1 MYLISACLVGQN
13 CRYNGSNSRIEK
25 LVSLVSQG
33 KAIAVC
39 PELLGGLTVPREPC
53 ELITLKG
60 EAKILTKLGADHT
73 MAFVN
78 GARKTLEICLN
89 QNIKKAILQ
98 PRSPSCG
105 FGLIYDGT
113 FTGKLTPGNGI
124 TSELLAKNDIEV
136 IGPDDWDYLSEKGL
150 GYNSKDIKDAI
161 LKAKTKKII

>member
-13 CRYNGSNSRIEK
+13 CRYDGSNSRIEK
-25 LVSLVSQG
+25 LVNYVNQG

-39 PELLGGLTVPREPC
+39 PELLGGLTVPWEPC

-60 EAKILTKLGADHT
+60 EAKFLTKSGKDLT
-73 MAFVN
+73 MAFVK
-78 GARKTLEICLN
+78 GAHKTLEICLN

-113 FTGKLTPGNGI
+113 FSGKLIPGNGI
-124 TSELLAKNDIEV
+124 ASELLAKNDIEV
-136 IGPDDWDYLSEKGL
+136 FSSDNLDFLLEMEVK
-150 GYNSKDIKDAI
+150 
-161 LKAKTKKII
+161 